1 MSADYQKQFRWI
13 IRQGC
18 IFGDLNVRKLGMAKP
33 KNPPQ
38 NAVGT
43 SHGVLRNE
51 IGTLRGMLGTV
62 GGPASRTPKG
72 SKK

>member
-1 MSADYQKQFRWI
+1 MVSWLLE
-13 IRQGC
+13 GC
-18 IFGDLNVRKLGMAKP
+18 IFGHRNVRKLVMAKP

-51 IGTLRGMLGTV
+51 LGSLKGRLGTI

-72 SKK
+72 AKK